1 MKNNFKRILA
11 LITVILIVLA
21 ILATLV
27 IAFLDF
33 PNKQT
38 VFFSCMMC
46 VIFLPIAAW
55 FFMWMYSV
63 LTNRKNI
70 ASFRSEE
77 MEETMK
83 KADEI
88 RIEKALAEAEANNQ
102 D

>member
-38 VFFSCMMC
+38 VFFSCMMG
-46 VIFLPIAAW
+46 VIFLPIVAW
-55 FFMWMYSV
+55 FIMWMYSV

-88 RIEKALAEAEANNQ
+88 RIEKALEEAEANNQ